1 MEKSCRF
8 CHYYVAGK
16 CYGDCFSVSGGRM
29 EDIVRD
35 VAERGELSETI
46 TENIEENRQKHLD
59 FERIL
64 EGYLTESRLSKKRQK
79 EVYNLLNEAMDK
91 FFLNLVENLDG
102 AVSVLYQ
109 SELAAVDGVDVKI
122 LNPSE
127 TYCNKWA

>member
-16 CYGDCFSVSGGRM
+16 CLGNCFSVSGGRM

-46 TENIEENRQKHLD
+46 TENIEEDRQRHLN

-64 EGYLTESRLSKKRQK
+64 ETYLTESRLPKKRQK

-102 AVSVLYQ
+102 AVSILYQ
-109 SELAAVDGVDVKI
+109 NELAAVDGVDVKP